1 MNMVTGRN
9 LASSIAVAATALL
22 LAACGGSGSGT
33 AGKSTASST
42 VTASDSA
49 STGTGTASSPAHA
62 GRGEAV
68 SAAHGGFSTIVPRG
82 FTDGLTNEETAK
94 GVEYRAVG
102 PRVHGFATNVIVY
115 RAASNDV
122 NVAALAKRALAKL
135 STRPSYLPRARGISS
150 LHALSVDGEP
160 ALAVVYHLSGRK
172 TTDRREV
179 FVVHGE
185 WAYEI
190 SDNASVAGY
199 VASLGVLDEVL
210 RNWRWQ

>member
-22 LAACGGSGSGT
+22 LAACGGSGSGA
-33 AGKSTASST
+33 AGKSAASST
-42 VTASDSA
+42 VTASD

-62 GRGEAV
+62 GSGEAV
-68 SAAHGGFSTIVPRG
+68 SAGHGGFSTILPRG
-82 FTDGLTNEETAK
+82 FTNGLTNEETAK

-102 PRVHGFATNVIVY
+102 PRVHDFATNVIVY
-115 RAASNDV
+115 RAASGGSD
-122 NVAALAKRALAKL
+122 VAALAKRALRNL

-150 LHALSVDGEP
+150 LHALSIDGEP